1 MFACLS
7 LSVRLSVSVCLSV
20 TVCLSVGGCL
30 MICLSLAERVEFN
43 EVNTHMLENWID
55 EMTAQLPP
63 LKNFI
68 LPVSLGIGWDGV
80 SVGVFPCWILCV
92 CVCVYLCLHVCVC
105 VCVCVCICLVI

>member
-1 MFACLS
+1 
-7 LSVRLSVSVCLSV
+7 
-20 TVCLSVGGCL
+20 
-30 MICLSLAERVEFN
+30 MICLSLAERVEFS

-68 LPVSLGIGWDGV
+68 LPVSVGIGWDGV

-92 CVCVYLCLHVCVC
+92 CVCVYLCLHMCVCYMCVCVCLFAWLYEYLLECVC
-105 VCVCVCICLVI
+105 VCVCSINCACTFKLRLHI